1 MECKYCNCK
10 DCIKRGKTRT
20 NKQRYFCKKCGK
32 TFVLEKIKRFYHEE
46 FKKEAIRLYF
56 EGNSSRAVG
65 RILKIGKETCL
76 RWIKSCSNKLKPKN
90 YKNERVEVIEMDELY
105 TFMSKKKPNFLN
117 SFIGKNY
124 KKNSWLCYFF

>member
-20 NKQRYFCKKCGK
+20 GKQRYFCKNCERI
-32 TFVLEKIKRFYHEE
+32 FVLEKIKRFYPEE

-76 RWIKSCSNKLKPKN
+76 RWIKAYANKIKPKK
-90 YKNERVEVIEMDELY
+90 YKNERVEVMEIDEFFTH

-117 SFIGKNY
+117 SFIRKNY
-124 KKNSWLCYFF
+124 KKNSWL

>member
-1 MECKYCNCK
+1 MCRNCIYCKCKNCV
-10 DCIKRGKTRT
+10 IKKGKT
-20 NKQRYFCKKCGK
+20 KAGSQRYICKNCGK
-32 TFVLEKIKRFYHEE
+32 TFILKSNGRNYDEE

-105 TFMSKKKPNFLN
+105 TFMSKKKTEF
-117 SFIGKNY
+117 S
-124 KKNSWLCYFF
+124 